1 MVPQMMTF
9 NQIGKSSILFSSE
22 APHVVGLHLI
32 VVVFPARKANVFLCA
47 CGCGSVV

>member
-32 VVVFPARKANVFLCA
+32 VVVFSARKAIILVRLRS
-47 CGCGSVV
+47 GSVV